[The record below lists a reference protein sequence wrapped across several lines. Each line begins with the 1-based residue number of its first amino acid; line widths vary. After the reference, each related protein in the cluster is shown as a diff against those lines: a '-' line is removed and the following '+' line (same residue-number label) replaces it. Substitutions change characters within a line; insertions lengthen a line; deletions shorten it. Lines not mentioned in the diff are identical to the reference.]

1 MATLQERIREYLGS
15 QADTP
20 AARSLAQT
28 AESMY
33 ADELG
38 AALGGQAMG
47 AATGAMAGRGATT
60 PAEREY
66 LNQVLNQTRQ
76 GPGANVPRFDE
87 YTEGLRGRG
96 MDTPA
101 EREFLRKMMP
111 DLDKIRMIDG
121 NPMMPLG
128 ENIANQVGSPEVRGA
143 MGAANAMGAMG
154 EAMTPPVV
162 SNMGGMTPAERE
174 QYFQSFDKA
183 GINLTPG
190 AGIARGLRGID
201 QAVTNATTAPGNLG
215 VNQLSNIATGNA
227 YNAQG
232 QINPYS
238 LGLGQQMYM
247 NPMGLLNY

>member
-33 ADELG
+33 ADELN

-47 AATGAMAGRGATT
+47 AATGAMDGRGAST

-96 MDTPA
+96 IDTPA
-101 EREFLRKMMP
+101 EREFMRKVMA
-111 DLDKIRMIDG
+111 
-121 NPMMPLG
+121 G
-128 ENIANQVGSPEVRGA
+128 EIPQSALQQKG
-143 MGAANAMGAMG
+143 MD
-154 EAMTPPVV
+154 TPREREFL
-162 SNMGGMTPAERE
+162 SNTMTPAQR
-174 QYFQSFDKA
+174 QDYFQSFTDA
-183 GINLTPG
+183 GLNLTPG

-201 QAVTNATTAPGNLG
+201 QAITNATTAPGNLG
-215 VNQLSNIATGNA
+215 VNQLSNIASGNA

>member
-20 AARSLAQT
+20 AARSLAQK

-38 AALGGQAMG
+38 AALGGPVG
-47 AATGAMAGRGATT
+47 AAVGAVAGRGAST

-66 LNQVLNQTRQ
+66 LNQVLKQTRQ
-76 GPGANVPRFDE
+76 GPGANVPRFDQYLGQE
-87 YTEGLRGRG
+87 AGKIAAESMQGRG

-101 EREFLRKMMP
+101 EREFLREAIP
-111 DLDKIRMIDG
+111 SA
-121 NPMMPLG
+121 P
-128 ENIANQVGSPEVRGA
+128 VGGGMAQGIPTMAGRG
-143 MGAANAMGAMG
+143 MD
-154 EAMTPPVV
+154 TPREREFL
-162 SNMGGMTPAERE
+162 SNTMTPAQR
-174 QYFQSFDKA
+174 QDYFQSFTDA
-183 GINLTPG
+183 GLNLTPG
-190 AGIARGLRGID
+190 AGFARGLRGID

-215 VNQLSNIATGNA
+215 VNQLSNIAS
-227 YNAQG
+227 G
-232 QINPYS
+232 QSNVSPYG

>member
-33 ADELG
+33 AEELG
-38 AALGGQAMG
+38 AALGGPAG
-47 AATGAMAGRGATT
+47 AAVGAVAGRGATT

-76 GPGANVPRFDE
+76 GPGADVPRYDQYLGQE
-87 YTEGLRGRG
+87 AGRIAAESMQGRG

-101 EREFLRKMMP
+101 EREFMRKVMA
-111 DLDKIRMIDG
+111 
-121 NPMMPLG
+121 G
-128 ENIANQVGSPEVRGA
+128 EIPQSALQQRG
-143 MGAANAMGAMG
+143 MD
-154 EAMTPPVV
+154 TPREREFL
-162 SNMGGMTPAERE
+162 SNTMTPAQR
-174 QYFQSFDKA
+174 QDYFQSFTDA
-183 GINLTPG
+183 GLNLTPG
-190 AGIARGLRGID
+190 AGFARGLRGID
-201 QAVTNATTAPGNLG
+201 QAITNATTAPGNLG

>member
-20 AARSLAQT
+20 AARNIAQQ
-28 AESMY
+28 AEAGY
-33 ADELG
+33 AEALG

-47 AATGAMAGRGATT
+47 ASTGAMAGRGATT

-87 YTEGLRGRG
+87 YLGQEAGKIAAESMQGRD

-101 EREFLRKMMP
+101 EREFLREALP
-111 DLDKIRMIDG
+111 SA
-121 NPMMPLG
+121 P
-128 ENIANQVGSPEVRGA
+128 VGGGMAQGIPTMAGRG
-143 MGAANAMGAMG
+143 MD
-154 EAMTPPVV
+154 TPREREFL
-162 SNMGGMTPAERE
+162 NNTMTPAQR
-174 QYFQSFDKA
+174 QDYFQSFTDA
-183 GINLTPG
+183 GLNLTPG
-190 AGIARGLRGID
+190 AGFARGLKGID

-215 VNQLSNIATGNA
+215 VNQLSNIAS
-227 YNAQG
+227 G
-232 QINPYS
+232 QSNVSPYG